1 MMQMMYVI
9 LILMTFIGA
18 VASLF
23 LKKAS
28 NYDSILSL
36 LKNKNLYIGA
46 FLYLLSAI
54 LNIIILKYL
63 NYSTVLPLTSITYVW
78 TMFISKI
85 VLKEKLTNKKIIG
98 TTLIFIGA
106 ILIIL

>member
-1 MMQMMYVI
+1 MIQIMYIV
-9 LILMTFIGA
+9 LIFMTFIGS

-46 FLYLLSAI
+46 FLYLLSAV

-85 VLKEKLTNKKIIG
+85 VLKEKLTSKKI
-98 TTLIFIGA
+98 
-106 ILIIL
+106 

>member
-1 MMQMMYVI
+1 MTHIMYVI
-9 LILMTFIGA
+9 LIFMTFIGSI
-18 VASLF
+18 ASLF

-46 FLYLLSAI
+46 GLYLLSAV

-63 NYSTVLPLTSITYVW
+63 NYSTVLPLTSLTYVW
-78 TMFISKI
+78 TMVVSRII
-85 VLKEKLTNKKIIG
+85 LKEKLTSKKIIG

-106 ILIIL
+106 IFVIL